1 MTQSGVAGDEA
12 GKAVADRFI
21 VDGRASRFTLRA
33 FATGILAAMG
43 HNPVISIREFSGELK
58 FDPDQLKADA
68 FRLVIK
74 SKSLTADE
82 DISDRDRREMERLM
96 HQEVLESAKFPE
108 IVYDAS
114 AIPVTKIGDT
124 LFSAALDGNLAL
136 HGVTRIEPIVA
147 RVALMGS
154 MLRASGEFSLS
165 QAKYEIKPVSVAG
178 GALKLKDELKLQFEI
193 VARKQE

>member
-68 FRLVIK
+68 FRLVII

-82 DISDRDRREMERLM
+82 DISDKDRREMERLM

-108 IVYDAS
+108 IAYDAS

>member
-12 GKAVADRFI
+12 GNAVSDRFI
-21 VDGRASRFTLRA
+21 VDGRASRFTVRA
-33 FATGILAAMG
+33 FASGVLSVMG

-74 SKSLTADE
+74 SKSLSADE
-82 DISDRDRREMERLM
+82 DISDKDRRELERLM

-108 IVYDAS
+108 IVYEAS
-114 AIPVTKIGDT
+114 GISVTKVGDT
-124 LFSAALDGNLAL
+124 LFSAALDGSLAL
-136 HGVTRIEPIVA
+136 HGTSRSEPIHA

-154 MLRASGEFSLS
+154 MVRASGEFSIS